1 MYDISGL
8 NVNGYMKSFAP
19 KKRHKFWCYYFNNG
33 SMVVIYVPRLFIL
46 SPHIAQVY
54 VYQRRSVFLW
64 Q

>member
-8 NVNGYMKSFAP
+8 NVNGYMKSFVP
-19 KKRHKFWCYYFNNG
+19 KKRHKFRCYYFNNG
-33 SMVVIYVPRLFIL
+33 SMVDIYVTRLFIL
-46 SPHIAQVY
+46 FPHIAQVY